1 MKLGN
6 RNLVYSLLL
15 AVIMLLGIIGYFV
28 LMFPSLYVDY
38 MNEQNLKAVQK
49 QHEEFVKTGTYEELE
64 VKNPTAC
71 FSLKVPQKGNDFY
84 VSMKAGTVKITITDA
99 ELAELLQEMQDMM
112 KNYAGKKEEWQ
123 NEEWNE
129 AFNDKVEQMK
139 KALEKT
145 NLKEVD
151 LPFSIKVLQK
161 QTLLEDYCGEYEK
174 MHCISENLMIMETG
188 VSDGENQ
195 YTTYIA
201 LGKEEESFVVS
212 FLPVVTP
219 QMNEVTPIIMQSLPM
234 ICMVIL
240 LLVLLFSQVYSKGI
254 VAPIV
259 TLGKHAGQMK
269 GDGSVVVTSLRER
282 GFNRPDEIGDLAV
295 TIDTLYE
302 EVQASYLAL
311 KEKNEK
317 LQEENKRQEIFMRA
331 SSHQLK
337 TPIAA
342 ALLLLDGMM
351 NQIGKYKDTQKYLPK
366 VKEQMLYMRKMVE
379 DILSLNHMNGV
390 VKKEPCCLDE
400 FVKVSLQSYHVL
412 MAKRKISTSI
422 EGEQEVVIKTDSEM
436 LLKIVDNAISNA
448 VKYTPE
454 GERIEIYIDQNTLQ
468 IRNYGAKI
476 PQDLLQHICDPF
488 VKGNHETNSHGLGLY
503 IAAYYAR
510 QLGIGMDVKNEEHNV
525 CFTISF

>member
-1 MKLGN
+1 
-6 RNLVYSLLL
+6 
-15 AVIMLLGIIGYFV
+15 
-28 LMFPSLYVDY
+28 
-38 MNEQNLKAVQK
+38 
-49 QHEEFVKTGTYEELE
+49 
-64 VKNPTAC
+64 
-71 FSLKVPQKGNDFY
+71 
-84 VSMKAGTVKITITDA
+84 
-99 ELAELLQEMQDMM
+99 
-112 KNYAGKKEEWQ
+112 
-123 NEEWNE
+123 
-129 AFNDKVEQMK
+129 
-139 KALEKT
+139 
-145 NLKEVD
+145 
-151 LPFSIKVLQK
+151 
-161 QTLLEDYCGEYEK
+161 
-174 MHCISENLMIMETG
+174 
-188 VSDGENQ
+188 
-195 YTTYIA
+195 
-201 LGKEEESFVVS
+201 
-212 FLPVVTP
+212 
-219 QMNEVTPIIMQSLPM
+219 
-234 ICMVIL
+234 
-240 LLVLLFSQVYSKGI
+240 
-254 VAPIV
+254 
-259 TLGKHAGQMK
+259 MK

-302 EVQASYLAL
+302 EVQTSYLAL

-317 LQEENKRQEIFMRA
+317 LQEENKRQEVFMRA

-342 ALLLLDGMM
+342 TLLLLDGMM
-351 NQIGKYKDTQKYLPK
+351 NQIGKYKDTKKYLPK